1 MASRGPER
9 SGHRYPGAAA
19 PGPLGSFAFLSQVT
33 PYGRES
39 TARHHHGQATELCCS
54 EDADFAGC
62 GTPPEPLSEQS
73 SRELASANP
82 HARKADEA
90 LSIARARSTFSLC
103 LRVGQRSISLAST
116 SPLRSQPSAAAQASV
131 SPLEQ
136 DRPRS
141 SPSITRNVSRALLSS
156 TDAAGTTVKLTMPA
170 ALLG

>member
-1 MASRGPER
+1 M
-9 SGHRYPGAAA
+9 
-19 PGPLGSFAFLSQVT
+19 GSFVLLSKVAA
-33 PYGRES
+33 YGRKS
-39 TARHHHGQATELCCS
+39 TTGHHHGQATELCGS
-54 EDADFAGC
+54 EEADFTRR
-62 GTPPEPLSEQS
+62 GTPAEPLSEQS
-73 SRELASANP
+73 SRKLTSANP
-82 HARKADEA
+82 RARKADEA

-156 TDAAGTTVKLTMPA
+156 TDAAGTTVKLTMPFQP
-170 ALLG
+170 LRLVQHPDLRLQLTGC